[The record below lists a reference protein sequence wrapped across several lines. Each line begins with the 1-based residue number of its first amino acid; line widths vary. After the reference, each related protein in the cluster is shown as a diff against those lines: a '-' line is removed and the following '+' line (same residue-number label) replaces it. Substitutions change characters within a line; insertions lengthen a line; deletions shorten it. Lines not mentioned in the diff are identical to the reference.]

1 LGPKSSQESRHE
13 RRFLEGLRNSRIFDP
28 ETNTW
33 SQTGEMSFG
42 RWYPTMVTLG
52 DGTTFIASGVRKLI
66 KPIYPDAP

>member
-1 LGPKSSQESRHE
+1 
-13 RRFLEGLRNSRIFDP
+13 
-28 ETNTW
+28 
-33 SQTGEMSFG
+33 MSFG